1 MPSSTELY
9 ADGISFFVLSE
20 VLIWNLLNV
29 FELLSMLAALADTLT
44 AENIISAD
52 TVAVIALITGD
63 FIILHSHL
71 FVYIY
76 QILLYQKFSFL

>member
-1 MPSSTELY
+1 
-9 ADGISFFVLSE
+9 
-20 VLIWNLLNV
+20 
-29 FELLSMLAALADTLT
+29 MLAALADTLT

-71 FVYIY
+71 FVYRY